1 MAKKEKRIHRGIV
14 AVLLSFVF
22 ILEGGVPI
30 FAVDTSYD
38 GWPNSY
44 PNYSCDK
51 YFSPNSGKIYATF
64 YPTYIITEVSCT
76 YDASRVSYITNWNKY
91 GYTDGVNTY
100 VHAYAGID
108 IKNVP
113 DKAKAEQLN
122 ARRITS
128 TLPNPKFD
136 LENDLFSDSNNYQ
149 EEAEVVALGTIQ
161 AGVRYNTTVEWDDY
175 RDGQI
180 ELGHWNVNS
189 ELSAKG
195 VQDYNVISGQSES
208 LVFLY
213 YHANKGE
220 K

>member
-1 MAKKEKRIHRGIV
+1 MAEKTKCIHRRIM

-30 FAVDTSYD
+30 FAVDTSYAT
-38 GWPNSY
+38 WTSSKKN
-44 PNYSCDK
+44 
-51 YFSPNSGKIYATF
+51 FAPNSGGLYAAF
-64 YPTYIITEVSCT
+64 YPTYIITEIPCT
-76 YDASRVSYITNWNKY
+76 YTTTEVSYITNWNKY

-175 RDGQI
+175 RDGTLV
-180 ELGHWNVNS
+180 ELGHWNVNA

-195 VQDYNVISGQSES
+195 VQDYNVISGQWET
-208 LVFLY
+208 LTHLY
-213 YHANKGE
+213 YHETKGQ